1 MKLII
6 PALVCLL
13 LAGMW
18 LQDVDTKSS
27 EFGWSHFAS
36 LWGGR
41 RLRRALWGC
50 RVGEQVHLELPAS
63 ISTPSGRI
71 LLEEEEGRSWIGAG
85 GQQKKRDS
93 GVHTDH

>member
-36 LWGGR
+36 LGGG
-41 RLRRALWGC
+41 LG
-50 RVGEQVHLELPAS
+50 AS
-63 ISTPSGRI
+63 S
-71 LLEEEEGRSWIGAG
+71 
-85 GQQKKRDS
+85 
-93 GVHTDH
+93 